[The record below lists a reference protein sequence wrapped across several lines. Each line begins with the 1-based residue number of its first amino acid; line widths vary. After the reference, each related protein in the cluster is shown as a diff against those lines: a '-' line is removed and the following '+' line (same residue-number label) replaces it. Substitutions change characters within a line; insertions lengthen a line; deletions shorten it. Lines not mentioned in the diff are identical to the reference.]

1 MHFESEAFDCFF
13 SKRSLYSF
21 LCGVF
26 LRRVYLIAIPRHA
39 EMSRSERFA
48 RADAQRTFEQF
59 RSEGRT
65 MFTSDGRSFPAS
77 ESDRIES
84 DNPNGLFTY
93 PDSPVP
99 PGKTDCDESE
109 DGIASDGS
117 EHDHAEDLQPVAEA
131 KHPARCACFSLAI
144 PILPRSSVP
153 S

>member
-1 MHFESEAFDCFF
+1 MQFESEAFDCFF

-21 LCGVF
+21 VCGVF
-26 LRRVYLIAIPRHA
+26 LRRVYLIAIPRQA
-39 EMSRSERFA
+39 KRSRSERSPHS
-48 RADAQRTFEQF
+48 DAQLSFEQY
-59 RSEGRT
+59 SPEGRT
-65 MFTSDGRSFPAS
+65 MFTSDERSFLPS

-84 DNPNGLFTY
+84 VNQKGLLTY
-93 PDSPVP
+93 RDSSVP

-109 DGIASDGS
+109 DDIASDGS